1 MCPTRLILKDSWIHR
16 LFLWKVITSHQLSA
30 WAELG
35 NSGLR
40 WCQYWTSKASPY
52 KNDRGPI
59 FHSASR
65 ASDVCNYFILW
76 HSERLS
82 LLSVAFEKKN
92 TRCMTVFVE
101 TVPMAKSRP
110 SRNNQKARIYLKTTL
125 PYTKCSYWIAGFSYY
140 HERRLCAQNWDCV

>member
-1 MCPTRLILKDSWIHR
+1 MKSNN
-16 LFLWKVITSHQLSA
+16 FSQLSA

-40 WCQYWTSKASPY
+40 WWQYGTSKASPY

-59 FHSASR
+59 FHSAAR

-92 TRCMTVFVE
+92 TRCRRFSWKQYVWQNRDQVGTIKKLGFTLRLPCFILNVLTE
-101 TVPMAKSRP
+101 SRDLVITT
-110 SRNNQKARIYLKTTL
+110 KVGCELRIEIV
-125 PYTKCSYWIAGFSYY
+125 SNF
-140 HERRLCAQNWDCV
+140 